1 VKVGDLVRRRRQP
14 FVVGWVGLVMKLDE
28 EGFVWVRW
36 LDDGTIDDCSAS
48 LMEVIS
54 ESR

>member
-1 VKVGDLVRRRRQP
+1 MKVGDLVRRKNQP
-14 FVVGWVGLVMKLDE
+14 FVPGWMGLVTKLDE
-28 EGFVWVRW
+28 EGFVRVRW

>member
-1 VKVGDLVRRRRQP
+1 VKVGDLVRRKNQA
-14 FVVGWVGLVMKLDE
+14 FVVGWMGLVMSTDE

-36 LDDGTIDDCSAS
+36 LDDNTIDDCSQD

>member
-1 VKVGDLVRRRRQP
+1 VKVGDLVRRKNQP
-14 FVVGWVGLVMKLDE
+14 FVSQWTAIVIKLDE

>member
-1 VKVGDLVRRRRQP
+1 MKIGDLVRRKDKP
-14 FVVGWVGLVMKLDE
+14 FESGWLALVLKVE
-28 EGFVWVRW
+28 NGFVWVRW
-36 LDDGTIDDCSAS
+36 FDDGTIDDCSAS

>member
-1 VKVGDLVRRRRQP
+1 MKVGDLVRRRRKP
-14 FVVGWVGLVMKLDE
+14 LDSSWLGLIMKVDDE
-28 EGFVWVRW
+28 GYVWICW
-36 LDDGTIDDCSAS
+36 LDDGTIDDCSAG